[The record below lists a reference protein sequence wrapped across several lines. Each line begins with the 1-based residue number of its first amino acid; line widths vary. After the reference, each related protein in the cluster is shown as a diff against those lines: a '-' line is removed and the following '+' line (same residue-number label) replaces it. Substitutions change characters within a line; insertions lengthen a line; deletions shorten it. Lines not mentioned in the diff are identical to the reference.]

1 MRKPKTAKQKYKHAY
16 NVGYSAGKKYTN
28 GNPSLGA
35 KTFEML
41 HPTLTPVLEVPQ
53 KPIDKWIK
61 LLSLLKEV
69 A

>member
-16 NVGYSAGKKYTN
+16 NVGYRAGKKYTN
-28 GNPSLGA
+28 GNGLLRDIP
-35 KTFEML
+35 
-41 HPTLTPVLEVPQ
+41 LEVPADHVTNIS